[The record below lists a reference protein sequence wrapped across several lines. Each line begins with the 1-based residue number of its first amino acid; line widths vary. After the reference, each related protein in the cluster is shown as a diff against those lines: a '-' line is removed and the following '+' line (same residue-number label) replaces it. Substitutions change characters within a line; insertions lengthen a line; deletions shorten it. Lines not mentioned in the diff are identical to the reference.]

1 MSKTIKN
8 SGFKDWKPEQLEDLA
23 GKIYLITGGNSGIGL
38 QAAKMLAEKNADIV
52 IACRNPQK
60 AETAM
65 QDIQPLG
72 TGKVETVTLDL
83 SKLSSVRSAAEEIK
97 QRYTKL
103 DALINNAGIMQTP
116 EIRTEDGFE
125 LQLAT
130 NHLGHFLLT
139 GLLFDLVEKTNGRIV
154 VVSSIAHKFGKI
166 NFDDIMLEKAYTPS
180 NAYTQS
186 KLANLMFMLELDRRL
201 QSTNSSVTTIGC
213 HPGYSNTD
221 LQSTGPKGL
230 LNFIYKFSN
239 TTIAQPSYN
248 GAIPTVLCAAGKEA
262 IAGAYYGPK
271 SFGEMRGRISDADVR
286 FLARNEAKAKQLWEV
301 SEELV
306 NFKWL

>member
-1 MSKTIKN
+1 MKKTIKN
-8 SGFKDWKPEQLEDLA
+8 SGFKDWKPDQLEDLA
-23 GKIYLITGGNSGIGL
+23 GKIYLITGGNTGIGL

-60 AETAM
+60 AQAAM
-65 QDIQPLG
+65 QEIQPLG

-97 QRYTKL
+97 QRYAKL
-103 DALINNAGIMQTP
+103 DALINNAGVMQTP
-116 EIRTEDGFE
+116 ETRTEDEFE
-125 LQLAT
+125 LQIAT

-139 GLLFDLVEKTNGRIV
+139 GLLFDLVEKAKGRIV

-166 NFDDIMLEKAYTPS
+166 NFEDIMLEKDYTPS
-180 NAYTQS
+180 KAYTQS

-201 QSTNSSVTTIGC
+201 QSSNSSVTTIGC

-271 SFGEMRGRISDADVR
+271 AFGEMRGRISDADVR
-286 FLARNEAKAKQLWEV
+286 FLARNEAKAKKLWEV